1 MHDEELTGSGIREHG
16 PGHGKNPAFMKQGIF
31 DAVGGEFPFDG
42 IIQMLALQI
51 APSALNHES
60 FDDAVEDE
68 PSIKAGVHELDEVG
82 AGVGGG
88 VPIQFRLHHA
98 IIFYGDANHV
108 SKPLFA
114 LHYRTW
120 RQSKLAKSKVRGILS
135 PGPSRG
141 NQMKVLL
148 FAILDHVTATEQLIR
163 SLSKEGYNGTVI
175 PTEGMHHVFPQ
186 FYDSK
191 STAVSLAAL
200 TDDLPSGNFTLFIV
214 LEEEEL
220 AKVQNEIRSAT
231 LNFQKIR
238 GGMFVLPVTS
248 VEGFF

>member
-1 MHDEELTGSGIREHG
+1 
-16 PGHGKNPAFMKQGIF
+16 
-31 DAVGGEFPFDG
+31 
-42 IIQMLALQI
+42 
-51 APSALNHES
+51 
-60 FDDAVEDE
+60 
-68 PSIKAGVHELDEVG
+68 
-82 AGVGGG
+82 
-88 VPIQFRLHHA
+88 
-98 IIFYGDANHV
+98 
-108 SKPLFA
+108 
-114 LHYRTW
+114 
-120 RQSKLAKSKVRGILS
+120 
-135 PGPSRG
+135 
-141 NQMKVLL
+141 MKVLL

-200 TDDLPSGNFTLFIV
+200 TDDLTLFIV